1 MQKINKERIV
11 AILGLNAARRLRE
24 VADRVFGGHSVNEDD
39 LNKGYEFIGL
49 DQGRY
54 YHVVQ
59 RPDQVIWGTP
69 FTPAVSRV
77 EINAEEADAL
87 QEAGI
92 QLIEVDINTLK
103 PRDSSRR
110 GPDGPVQRL
119 A

>member
-1 MQKINKERIV
+1 MGIFSLDAVKQ
-11 AILGLNAARRLRE
+11 LSE
-24 VADRVFGGHSVNEDD
+24 VAGRIFGGHSVDEDD

-49 DQGRY
+49 DKGRY
-54 YHVVQ
+54 YHVNQ
-59 RPDQVIWGTP
+59 RPDRVIWGTP

-103 PRDSSRR
+103 PKDSSRQ
-110 GPDGPVQRL
+110 GPGGPVQRL